1 VWLEPQTGSYE
12 SDRRTLAKSCPTQ
25 SLSSIEEYDI
35 ELKAFPAA
43 EIIML
48 KHCDHALLLHADAD
62 FAAAAGAADAGD
74 LKAVILS
81 HTPR

>member
-1 VWLEPQTGSYE
+1 
-12 SDRRTLAKSCPTQ
+12 
-25 SLSSIEEYDI
+25 
-35 ELKAFPAA
+35 
-43 EIIML
+43 ML